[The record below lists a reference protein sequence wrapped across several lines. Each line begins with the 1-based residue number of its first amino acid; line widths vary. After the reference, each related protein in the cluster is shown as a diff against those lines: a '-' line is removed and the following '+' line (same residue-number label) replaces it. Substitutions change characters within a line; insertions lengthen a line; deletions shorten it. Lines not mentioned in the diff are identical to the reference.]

1 MTEPYQE
8 PRLDMYAQDLLRQ
21 SYQTNPISSD
31 VLTRFGQGMADQVRQ
46 SVQPPPQAVQQYS
59 GMQPPPGRVQYLDMI
74 NQRFNQLAQAAG
86 GEQELIDTGI
96 YDQVR
101 QKAMKD
107 VEMLYG
113 GPPPIEQETP
123 LQQYE
128 TGGRQFAR
136 GGIFGKQVTEVTPA
150 EPKKEAPS
158 EAKSVLIKGASE
170 YVNKIQQLLGPF
182 ETAIQQVED
191 PTKSVQ
197 QRLSNARTL
206 GKLINSIQVGSPD
219 AVGAEEAKMLM
230 DELDEKVF
238 NPKGLFTSQQV
249 IGTNLP
255 QFIEKLKDIRNRVAG
270 QYNSARDMVV
280 NFDPTLSEALPVREL
295 YQPTPQQGGQAP
307 QGATQGAQRRIF
319 VPGKGF
325 Q

>member
-1 MTEPYQE
+1 MATPGTLSPEALSY
-8 PRLDMYAQDLLRQ
+8 YAQMGIPVPQQQQPDLSSYAPQPAQQAAPQLRP
-21 SYQTNPISSD
+21 S
-31 VLTRFGQGMADQVRQ
+31 
-46 SVQPPPQAVQQYS
+46 PQRMEYANLVE
-59 GMQPPPGRVQYLDMI
+59 
-74 NQRFNQLAQAAG
+74 QRFQEIANMVGGMDMLVKTGRIDKARQAAA
-86 GEQELIDTGI
+86 EDVAMI
-96 YDQVR
+96 Y
-101 QKAMKD
+101 
-107 VEMLYG
+107 
-113 GPPPIEQETP
+113 GPAPAVEQETP

-128 TGGRQFAR
+128 IGGRQFAR

-150 EPKKEAPS
+150 EQKKEPPS

-182 ETAIQQVED
+182 EKAIQQVED

-280 NFDPTLSEALPVREL
+280 NFDPTLSEVLPVREL

-307 QGATQGAQRRIF
+307 QGATQGAQRRVF